1 MTKKRSARRMVIKRS
16 EGGDSTSAAPTVDD
30 ERVVSEELE
39 TAQAEEMGVE
49 EREEIEIGETP
60 SGAQKETLGLVLGA
74 EEMAEEVTDA
84 PSGAEEEEIETV
96 VPKEGVSNG
105 FANGGF
111 LEESEMDFQV
121 RDPTP
126 LPLEVDAKEP
136 TKYLICQTH
145 PKGIIGGKLKG
156 PGPFFMWIPD
166 ELVKRDQVRLLQ
178 IGDMVV
184 IGDITL
190 LWHKGLVWRKFLDEA
205 LRMTTVVTPEYV
217 NLIANP
223 WPQRSGSTIA
233 KGDGMVP
240 MAFEFYA
247 DRELIAQDES
257 RSQGGMGINRVG
269 IPPIST
275 GGPVPFTVQA
285 FPPISTPTAVGP
297 QGRVFFNSSVRPATS
312 GAESRPPVM
321 YQPRIRP
328 SVRTT
333 PYPQQHPPT
342 RASFASAAQQGQMN
356 SNVGRTPE
364 VICYRCRKIGHTQK
378 FCRT

>member
-39 TAQAEEMGVE
+39 TAQAEEIGVE

-84 PSGAEEEEIETV
+84 PSGAEEGEIETV
-96 VPKEGVSNG
+96 VPKEGVSDG

-111 LEESEMDFQV
+111 LEESEMDF
-121 RDPTP
+121 
-126 LPLEVDAKEP
+126 
-136 TKYLICQTH
+136 
-145 PKGIIGGKLKG
+145 
-156 PGPFFMWIPD
+156 
-166 ELVKRDQVRLLQ
+166 Q

-217 NLIANP
+217 NLIVNP

-247 DRELIAQDES
+247 DRDLIAQDES
-257 RSQGGMGINRVG
+257 
-269 IPPIST
+269 
-275 GGPVPFTVQA
+275 GPVPFTVQA

-297 QGRVFFNSSVRPATS
+297 RGRVFFNSSVRPATS
-312 GAESRPPVM
+312 GTESRPPVM